1 MTSLNKMT
9 PTVFIFVGH
18 SGSGKS
24 TLARCILGI
33 WPQMAGEVLLDERPI
48 QGWNRD
54 ELGAYIGYL
63 PQDIELFEG
72 TIAEN
77 IARLGEVD
85 AQKVIAAA
93 KDAGLHEMILRFPK
107 GYDTSM
113 GEAGNLLS
121 GGQRQRIG
129 LARAIYGQPALV
141 VLDEPNAS
149 LDAEGEEA
157 LRQAIQ
163 EMRTRGSTIIVIA
176 QRFGILN
183 MADKV
188 LVLDNGKMDAFGDRR
203 DVSEKI
209 RSGRTSLPVR
219 QQLIATRKVVKQ
231 LGHEGL
237 STPTV
242 TPGDVVSETAVP

>member
-1 MTSLNKMT
+1 
-9 PTVFIFVGH
+9 
-18 SGSGKS
+18 
-24 TLARCILGI
+24 
-33 WPQMAGEVLLDERPI
+33 MAGEVLLDERPI

-141 VLDEPNAS
+141 VLDEPNAN
-149 LDAEGEEA
+149 LDDVGEAALVQAVQA
-157 LRQAIQ
+157 LRA
-163 EMRTRGSTIIVIA
+163 RGSAVVLITH
-176 QRFGILN
+176 RPGILAV
-183 MADKV
+183 ADNVVILKDGV
-188 LVLDNGKMDAFGDRR
+188 LQAQGPRDAVLAALLAAQPAPAQAQVTAAAPDAAAAG
-203 DVSEKI
+203 
-209 RSGRTSLPVR
+209 
-219 QQLIATRKVVKQ
+219 A
-231 LGHEGL
+231 
-237 STPTV
+237 
-242 TPGDVVSETAVP
+242 